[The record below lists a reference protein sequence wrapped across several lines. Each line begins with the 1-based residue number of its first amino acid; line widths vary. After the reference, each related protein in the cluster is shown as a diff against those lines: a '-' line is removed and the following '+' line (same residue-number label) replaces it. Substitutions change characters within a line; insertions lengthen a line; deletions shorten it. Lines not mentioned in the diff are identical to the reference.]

1 MFSINLNAQKLVGT
15 LPCPTPYPLSTH
27 THARAQH
34 APTHSMHTH
43 AACTPTQHARTHA
56 HTHTHTHTHT
66 KLTELCIVKQ
76 VFLCQHVYMSRALAK
91 EFRRPVYRLGHSK
104 NKLKK
109 FHETKKY
116 KRDIMLKIYFSASY
130 GYQQL
135 LKWPKTL

>member
-1 MFSINLNAQKLVGT
+1 MPKSWLV
-15 LPCPTPYPLSTH
+15 LYRAPPPTPYPHTH
-27 THARAQH
+27 TRAQH
-34 APTHSMHTH
+34 APTRSMHTH
-43 AACTPTQHARTHA
+43 AACTHA

-76 VFLCQHVYMSRALAK
+76 VFLCQHVYMSRAVAK
-91 EFRRPVYRLGHSK
+91 EFWRPVYRLGHSK

>member
-27 THARAQH
+27 TRA
-34 APTHSMHTH
+34 HSMHPH
-43 AACTPTQHARTHA
+43 AACTHTQHARTHA
-56 HTHTHTHTHT
+56 HTHTHTHT

-76 VFLCQHVYMSRALAK
+76 VFLCQHVYMSRAVAK